1 MRHLCLGKPGI
12 QECEEVLPGIVLRAS
27 LGEGIHDG
35 KAGMV
40 GINCAS
46 EIALGGLRIA
56 DSAVRNRKV
65 ALPSRIG
72 RIGFGQRCDDGQS
85 RLIRRQRVFQ
95 IAGG

>member
-1 MRHLCLGKPGI
+1 
-12 QECEEVLPGIVLRAS
+12 
-27 LGEGIHDG
+27 
-35 KAGMV
+35 MV

-72 RIGFGQRCDDGQS
+72 RIGFGQRCDDG
-85 RLIRRQRVFQ
+85 
-95 IAGG
+95 

>member
-1 MRHLCLGKPGI
+1 
-12 QECEEVLPGIVLRAS
+12 
-27 LGEGIHDG
+27 
-35 KAGMV
+35 MV

-72 RIGFGQRCDDGQS
+72 RIVLAS
-85 RLIRRQRVFQ
+85 AVMT
-95 IAGG
+95 ASPA